1 MNDWTDYLST
11 LPVTRGQRAEVLA
24 TSELRRIR
32 DAARYVWQDEPRLAE
47 LVARRTEQ
55 LRQPLGQQTLRPVQ
69 AVVLSTLAALRGCF
83 APVRTGGGKTLISL
97 LAAEVLDAKRPVL
110 LVPASLR
117 DKTRREAHALAAHWR
132 IRPLR
137 IISYESLGRLAMAD
151 ALERFEADLLV
162 CDESHYLKNTKA
174 ACTRRVKRYLQ
185 KHPTTS
191 VLCMSGSITSR
202 TLRDY
207 WHQLRWCLGDAM
219 PLPRE
224 VEEVQ
229 QWSWALD
236 EKVADGMRW
245 APGALLALSM
255 TIDDDPPEPLAA
267 ARARYGRRLMSTPG
281 VVGSG
286 GDMPPAGLICR
297 VEHFDPSPAVKEAV
311 DRMRATWETPCGL
324 PFETAM
330 DLWRHERELSAGMYY
345 RWTERPP
352 FEWLTA
358 RKAWSA
364 FCRETLSRSRTLD
377 TPLAVAKAIHD
388 GKLDD
393 GGLLAAWQA
402 VEPSFDP
409 VTEAVWICDDAL
421 NRAAVWLEQHPGGLC
436 WVHHGAFGRRLSQVT
451 GIPYFSQLGR
461 ADGGRGVAI
470 DEYSPALSAIVS
482 LSSCSRGFNLQARYQ
497 SLITTCPTK
506 NNLCEQTISRIH
518 RDGQEHDDVEIWFPQ
533 VLEGD
538 RKALQQARADA
549 TYVESTT
556 LQPQRLGIATWLE

>member
-1 MNDWTDYLST
+1 MTGWTDYLST
-11 LPVTRGQRAEVLA
+11 LPAPRGSRARVLE
-24 TSELRRIR
+24 TQEFRRIR
-32 DAARYVWQDEPRLAE
+32 DAERYVWQDEPRLAE
-47 LVARRTEQ
+47 LVERRTAQ
-55 LRQPLGQQTLRPVQ
+55 LRAMVGTQALRPVQ
-69 AVVLSTLAALRGCF
+69 AIVLSVLVARRGCF
-83 APVRTGGGKTLISL
+83 APVRTGGGKTLVSL

-117 DKTRREAHALAAHWR
+117 DKTRREAHVLVKDWK

-137 IISYESLGRLAMAD
+137 ILSYESLGRLSMAD

-174 ACTRRVKRYLQ
+174 ACTRRVKRFLQ
-185 KHPTTS
+185 KHPTVP
-191 VLCMSGSITSR
+191 VLCMSGSVTSR

-219 PLPRE
+219 PLPRDV
-224 VEEVQ
+224 VELQ
-229 QWSWALD
+229 QWAWALD

-245 APGALLALSM
+245 APGALLELAPPAHA
-255 TIDDDPPEPLAA
+255 DPEQPLEA

-286 GDMPPAGLICR
+286 GDMPAVGLICR
-297 VEHFDPSPAVKEAV
+297 VEQHQPSPAVREAV
-311 DRMRATWETPCGL
+311 GRMRATWETPCGL

-345 RWTERPP
+345 RWTKRPP

-358 RKAWSA
+358 RKAWSGY
-364 FCRETLSRSRTLD
+364 CREVLSRSRTLD
-377 TPLAVAKAIHD
+377 TPMAVAKAIHD

-393 GGLLAAWQA
+393 GGALAAWQA

-409 VTEAVWICDDAL
+409 VTEAVWICDETLA
-421 NRAAVWLEQHPGGLC
+421 RAATWLERNVGGLC
-436 WVHHGAFGRRLSQVT
+436 WVHHGAFGRRLSLMT

-461 ADGGRGVAI
+461 APSGVSI
-470 DEYSPALSAIVS
+470 DEHPATVGAIVS
-482 LSSCSRGFNLQARYQ
+482 LSSCSRGFNLQARHKN
-497 SLITTCPTK
+497 LITTCPTK
-506 NNLCEQTISRIH
+506 NNLCEQTISRTH
-518 RDGQEHDDVEIWFPQ
+518 RDGQEHDDVEVLFPQ

-549 TYVESTT
+549 RYCESTL
-556 LQPQRLGIATWLE
+556 LQPQRLGIATWIE